1 MRILFV
7 VQRYGND
14 VNGGAEQHCRWLAET
29 MAEFGHETHVVTTR
43 ARDYTSWKDHYPGGL
58 EVLNGVT
65 VHRFGV
71 DTPRDM
77 TAFNSFSEQIDFVGH
92 SHSLDVELEWLTAQ
106 GPVSSAFDAW
116 LDANADQFD
125 VAVVFTYLYRTA
137 HYAVHRL
144 RHRVPIAMHATAHD
158 EPPFH
163 LPTIQALLSRVD
175 LFLCSTPEESDLLA
189 QTVGAS
195 SRRAVVGVGVPDRP
209 GVDRRAELQLLG
221 LNEDDRFALILGRVD
236 GSKGVLQA
244 VRALSTVEGDGCAP
258 PRVVVAGQNVAGLRS
273 DNSTTFLGYVSDDQ
287 VTALLQSCT
296 VLVQPSRWES
306 FSLVLC
312 EAWAAAKPV
321 VVNGLSDVMAGH
333 VLRSQGGLTYQ
344 TDQQLRHAVSRLM
357 SDPWACERLGSA
369 GARYVRSQFD
379 PVTVGRRIERELSA
393 LSLGLKAEQKS
404 TRR

>member
-1 MRILFV
+1 MRILFI
-7 VQRYGND
+7 VQRYGAG

-29 MAEFGHETHVVTTR
+29 MAEFGHDAHVATTR
-43 ARDYTSWKDHYPGGL
+43 ARDYTSWEDHYPGGV

-65 VHRFGV
+65 IHRFGV

-77 TAFNSFSEQIDFVGH
+77 AAFNSFSEQIDFVGH
-92 SHSLDVELEWLTAQ
+92 SHSLEAELEWLRAQ
-106 GPVSSAFDAW
+106 GPASSALDTW
-116 LDANADQFD
+116 LDTNADQFD

-137 HYAVHRL
+137 HYAIHRL
-144 RHRVPIAMHATAHD
+144 RGRVPIAMHATAHD

-163 LPTIQALLSRVD
+163 LPTIQALLRDVE

-189 QTVGAS
+189 HTVGAS
-195 SRRAVVGVGVPDRP
+195 SHRAVVGVGVPDRA
-209 GVDRRAELQLLG
+209 GVDRKAELHRLG
-221 LNEDDRFALILGRVD
+221 INEDDRFALVLGRVD

-244 VRALSTVEGDGCAP
+244 VKALSAIEGDRHAP

-273 DNSTTFLGYVSDDQ
+273 DRSTTFLGYVSDDQ
-287 VTALLQSCT
+287 VTALLQNCT
-296 VLVQPSRWES
+296 MLVQPSRWES

-321 VVNGLSDVMAGH
+321 VVNGASNVMGGH
-333 VLRSQGGLTYQ
+333 VLRSQGGLIYQ

-393 LSLGLKAEQKS
+393 LSLHFEAEQKS
-404 TRR
+404 TRS